1 LLKNSFSVIPEV
13 FIGNPVF
20 VKSTAYGFPL
30 SREWHYRGLF
40 QHPVKSATRILPR

>member
-1 LLKNSFSVIPEV
+1 MQDRRKVPVLINRLLKNSFSVIPEV

-30 SREWHYRGLF
+30 SRE
-40 QHPVKSATRILPR
+40 